1 MPARLAHVLVFVADH
16 ARVARFYQAVLGWPS
31 ATRGGLT
38 VIGPPGGGGVAL
50 HPVPPEVLAPRAADA
65 PLVWREDT
73 ALKPCFAVDD
83 LAAARAAVDAHGGA
97 TREPWTWEGATHVD
111 CADPEGNIFQ
121 LVG

>member
-31 ATRGGLT
+31 ATSVVSRAANLARGTELL
-38 VIGPPGGGGVAL
+38 ADSL
-50 HPVPPEVLAPRAADA
+50 PPEVLAPRAADA

-83 LAAARAAVDAHGGA
+83 HEAARAAVDAHGGA